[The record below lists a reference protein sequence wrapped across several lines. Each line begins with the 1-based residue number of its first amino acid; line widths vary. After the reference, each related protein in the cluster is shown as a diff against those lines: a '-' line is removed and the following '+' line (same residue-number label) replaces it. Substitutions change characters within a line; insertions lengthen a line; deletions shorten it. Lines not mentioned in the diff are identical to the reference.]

1 MQQFRLHVGV
11 VVRDIQADQA
21 LAFHRRGVPAH
32 PGDRERLS
40 AALVAALNLKP
51 ERHHFD
57 AQEQVQVLRFMS
69 MTGG

>member
-1 MQQFRLHVGV
+1 
-11 VVRDIQADQA
+11 
-21 LAFHRRGVPAH
+21 
-32 PGDRERLS
+32 
-40 AALVAALNLKP
+40 ALNLKP

>member
-1 MQQFRLHVGV
+1 
-11 VVRDIQADQA
+11 A
-21 LAFHRRGVPAH
+21 LDLRELLRSH